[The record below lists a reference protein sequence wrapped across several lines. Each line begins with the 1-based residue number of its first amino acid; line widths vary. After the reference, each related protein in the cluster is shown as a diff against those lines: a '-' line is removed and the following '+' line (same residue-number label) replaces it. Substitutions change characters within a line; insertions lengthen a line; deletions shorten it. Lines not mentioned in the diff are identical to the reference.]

1 MLKCRAKV
9 KPPQAK
15 RSQTTVTCPYDTTH
29 VIDIND
35 IQEHIEKVCETR
47 PKDQPP
53 QPYVHRRPFK
63 HPAVHQRRKSVSAR
77 EPEKKQRQRE
87 RSVDAV
93 FVTEE
98 RKEFK

>member
-9 KPPQAK
+9 KPPQSK
-15 RSQTTVTCPYDTTH
+15 RSQNAVTCPYDTTH

-35 IQEHIEKVCETR
+35 IQEHIEKACEAK

-53 QPYVHRRPFK
+53 HYVHRRPIK
-63 HPAVHQRRKSVSAR
+63 HPVAHQRRKSVSAR